1 MDRLVI
7 HVGQQRDGFVYR
19 LAPESRDR
27 LHARFPARPPR
38 ADSVFVGLETRA
50 SFEQVHGPMAEPVAA
65 LLTGLTAEQM
75 ASVGEVVFADPVTDD
90 VLHRIAPQHA

>member
-1 MDRLVI
+1 
-7 HVGQQRDGFVYR
+7 
-19 LAPESRDR
+19 
-27 LHARFPARPPR
+27 
-38 ADSVFVGLETRA
+38 
-50 SFEQVHGPMAEPVAA
+50 MAEPVAA